1 MLYSVEEMKGGGV
14 LIIEERL
21 EALECA
27 LSVMRIEQI
36 ANVRQLDERISILH
50 QQVAEQRRRLSER
63 EQDFQQMKQ
72 LITDTHQRVEG
83 LTSVLT
89 LQFRAINARFDEQ
102 EARLG
107 TQVASI
113 NARIDEQEKQ
123 MGIRFDDQEKRIEAR
138 FDTQEKWIG
147 ARFDAQETWINMR
160 FDAQEQRMERME
172 ARFDAQDL
180 RFDTLEA
187 QFSWLERQLDHWM
200 IEIREKFDA
209 SDHYA
214 TVTRGIVEAHELDI
228 REVKSRLEVIGG
240 RQEVADQKLDT
251 IIALLTNNRTPP
263 PLSPQQ

>member
-147 ARFDAQETWINMR
+147 ARFDAQE
-160 FDAQEQRMERME
+160 QRMERME

-228 REVKSRLEVIGG
+228 
-240 RQEVADQKLDT
+240 
-251 IIALLTNNRTPP
+251 
-263 PLSPQQ
+263 